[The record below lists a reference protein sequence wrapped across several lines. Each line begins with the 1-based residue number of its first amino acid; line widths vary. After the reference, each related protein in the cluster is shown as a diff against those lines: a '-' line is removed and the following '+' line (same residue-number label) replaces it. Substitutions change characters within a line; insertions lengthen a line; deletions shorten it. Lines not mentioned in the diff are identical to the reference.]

1 MLTVVIGGTRSG
13 KSAHA
18 ERLALASGL
27 PVRYVATADAG
38 DPAMAARIAAHAA
51 RRPGDWTTVE
61 AGTSLAD
68 ALSASAGDCVLL
80 DGLGPWIA
88 TALHRAGFFEAP
100 CDEVLA
106 GVSADVLREVDR
118 AVEVVAPRAGL
129 AIVVAEQAGE
139 GLLPADA
146 ASRAWL
152 DLLGDATQRFAAM
165 AARVDLVVAGRALTI
180 AGGEAGGV
188 LGGAAGGV
196 ADAASLRHHGDR
208 DVRPGDADHAVNVV
222 AGGPPAWLRAA
233 LQAALDD
240 DAQRYPDDRG
250 ATSALAALHGRDE
263 EEIVAT
269 NGAAEALWLLPAA
282 LRPRLAA
289 CVHPTFTEA
298 EAALRA
304 HGVPVVRVL
313 RDPEQGFALDPA
325 GVPEEADLVVL
336 GNPAS
341 PSGTLDPAHAVR
353 ALRRPGRVVVVDEAF
368 MDLVPGEPG
377 SLVRER
383 LPDVIVV
390 RSLTKAL
397 AIPGL
402 RAGYAVAAAPLAA
415 RLRAVKPPWSANAL
429 ALAALAATARRPGAL
444 AAIAE
449 RTTRER
455 DDLAGRLATIPGLR
469 TWPSAANF
477 CLVEVADGPA
487 LVAALRAQRIAV
499 RPAASFPGLGP
510 QHIRLT
516 ARTPG
521 ENAVLVEAIEA
532 AIENPVV
539 ARRA

>member
-1 MLTVVIGGTRSG
+1 MLGG
-13 KSAHA
+13 
-18 ERLALASGL
+18 
-27 PVRYVATADAG
+27 P
-38 DPAMAARIAAHAA
+38 
-51 RRPGDWTTVE
+51 PGG
-61 AGTSLAD
+61 AGT
-68 ALSASAGDCVLL
+68 
-80 DGLGPWIA
+80 
-88 TALHRAGFFEAP
+88 
-100 CDEVLA
+100 
-106 GVSADVLREVDR
+106 
-118 AVEVVAPRAGL
+118 
-129 AIVVAEQAGE
+129 
-139 GLLPADA
+139 A
-146 ASRAWL
+146 A
-152 DLLGDATQRFAAM
+152 
-165 AARVDLVVAGRALTI
+165 
-180 AGGEAGGV
+180 
-188 LGGAAGGV
+188 
-196 ADAASLRHHGDR
+196 LRHHGDR

-222 AGGPPAWLRAA
+222 AGGPPAWLLAA

-240 DAQRYPDDRG
+240 DAPRYPDDRD

-263 EEIVAT
+263 DEIVAT

-289 CVHPTFTEA
+289 CVHPAFTEA

-313 RDPEQGFALDPA
+313 RDPEQDFALDPA
-325 GVPEEADLVVL
+325 EVPDEADLVVL

-341 PSGTLDPAHAVR
+341 PSGTLDPAHAIR

-383 LPDVIVV
+383 LHDVIVV

-429 ALAALAATARRPGAL
+429 ALAALAATARRPGEL

-455 DDLAGRLATIPGLR
+455 DDLARRLATIPGLR

-516 ARTPG
+516 ARTPE

-532 AIENPVV
+532 AIEDPVV
-539 ARRA
+539 ARHA